1 MNYEERIREASEGQ
15 KVIQNNTGTFT
26 EFFIFFTEF
35 FIFFTEFFYIFYR
48 IFYIFYRIFFVFT
61 AIIFFDR
68 NILNLCRTCFS
79 DLITAEKKG
88 LTEKCDVIQVR
99 SLNICVCT
107 YDI

>member
-1 MNYEERIREASEGQ
+1 MNYEEKIREASEGQ
-15 KVIQNNTGTFT
+15 KIIQNNTGTFT
-26 EFFIFFTEF
+26 EFFVF
-35 FIFFTEFFYIFYR
+35 FIEF
-48 IFYIFYRIFFVFT
+48 FFVFYR
-61 AIIFFDR
+61 FFFLFVQQLFSFYRD
-68 NILNLCRTCFS
+68 ILNLRLTFFS